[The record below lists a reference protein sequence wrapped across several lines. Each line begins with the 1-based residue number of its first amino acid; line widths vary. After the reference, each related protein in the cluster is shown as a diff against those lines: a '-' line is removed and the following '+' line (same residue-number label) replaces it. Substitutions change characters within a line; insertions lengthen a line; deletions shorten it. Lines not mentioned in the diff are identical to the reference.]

1 MIWLNYLL
9 ELEMLAPHFVNMA
22 RQLLVLTRP
31 TTNQW
36 TSQQM
41 PDLCPILNF
50 KCRVTMIYIRYV
62 SKTGPMVGDVFRTV
76 YGTCFNHIIL
86 PKVPNSGFPG
96 PRSLLVFAP
105 PCSSWTRVSRG
116 TTMRTMLNPMGLAY
130 EFIQAANLTIS
141 R

>member
-50 KCRVTMIYIRYV
+50 KCRVTMIYIIDMSLRLRLALWLVMSLGLCTVLV
-62 SKTGPMVGDVFRTV
+62 SIISSFPKCQTAAFSRTTFFVGLRT
-76 YGTCFNHIIL
+76 T
-86 PKVPNSGFPG
+86 
-96 PRSLLVFAP
+96 LLV
-105 PCSSWTRVSRG
+105 
-116 TTMRTMLNPMGLAY
+116 LDQGLEGDDDADNA
-130 EFIQAANLTIS
+130 EPDGVGI
-141 R
+141 